1 MATDSAA
8 IAKAAAHEAVR
19 ETFSKLGVDTDDQ
32 ESVDA
37 FRDDLRFARTIR
49 QKAGMGIDAILKVVF
64 VAIASAIAGA
74 VAKHFHIGPTP

>member
-19 ETFSKLGVDTDDQ
+19 ETFQKLGVDTDDQ

-49 QKAGMGIDAILKVVF
+49 TKAGMGIDAILKVIF
-64 VAIASAIAGA
+64 LAIASATVGA
-74 VAKHFHIGPTP
+74 VAKYLHIGPTP

>member
-74 VAKHFHIGPTP
+74 VAKYLHIGPTP

>member
-19 ETFSKLGVDTDDQ
+19 ETFQKLGVDTDDQ

-49 QKAGMGIDAILKVVF
+49 QKASLGTDAVLKLVF
-64 VAIASAIAGA
+64 VAIASAIMGA
-74 VAKHFHIGPTP
+74 VAKHFHVGPTP

>member
-49 QKAGMGIDAILKVVF
+49 TKASMGTDAVLKLVF
-64 VAIASAIAGA
+64 LAIASAIMGA
-74 VAKHFHIGPTP
+74 VAKAFHIGPVQ

>member
-19 ETFSKLGVDTDDQ
+19 ETFQKLGVDTDDQ

-74 VAKHFHIGPTP
+74 VAKYLHIGPTP

>member
-64 VAIASAIAGA
+64 VAIASAIMGA
-74 VAKHFHIGPTP
+74 VAKYLHIGPTP

>member
-19 ETFSKLGVDTDDQ
+19 ETFQKLGVDTDDQ

>member
-19 ETFSKLGVDTDDQ
+19 ETFQKLGVDTDDQ

-49 QKAGMGIDAILKVVF
+49 TKAGMGIDAILKVIF
-64 VAIASAIAGA
+64 LAIASAIMGA

>member
-1 MATDSAA
+1 
-8 IAKAAAHEAVR
+8 VR

-49 QKAGMGIDAILKVVF
+49 TKAGMGIDAILKLVF
-64 VAIASAIAGA
+64 LAIASAIMGA
-74 VAKHFHIGPTP
+74 VAKYLHIGPTP

>member
-49 QKAGMGIDAILKVVF
+49 QKAGMGVDAILKVVF

-74 VAKHFHIGPTP
+74 VAKYLHIGPTP

>member
-49 QKAGMGIDAILKVVF
+49 TKASMGTDAVLKLVF
-64 VAIASAIAGA
+64 LAIASAIMGA
-74 VAKHFHIGPTP
+74 VAKQFHIGPTP

>member
-19 ETFSKLGVDTDDQ
+19 ETFQKLGVDTDDQ

-49 QKAGMGIDAILKVVF
+49 QKAGMGIDAIVKVVF

-74 VAKHFHIGPTP
+74 VAKYLHIGPTP

>member
-19 ETFSKLGVDTDDQ
+19 ETFQKLGVDTDDQ

-49 QKAGMGIDAILKVVF
+49 TKAGMGIDAILKLVF
-64 VAIASAIAGA
+64 LAIASAIMGA
-74 VAKHFHIGPTP
+74 VAKYLHIGPTP

>member
-19 ETFSKLGVDTDDQ
+19 ETFQKLGVDTDDQ

-49 QKAGMGIDAILKVVF
+49 QKASLGTDAVLKLVF
-64 VAIASAIAGA
+64 VAIASAIMGA
-74 VAKHFHIGPTP
+74 VAKHFHVGPT